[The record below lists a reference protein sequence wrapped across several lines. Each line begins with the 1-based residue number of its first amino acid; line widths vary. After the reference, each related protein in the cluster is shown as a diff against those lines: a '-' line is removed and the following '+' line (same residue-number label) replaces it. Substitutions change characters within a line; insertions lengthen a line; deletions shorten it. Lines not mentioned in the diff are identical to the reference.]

1 MTTEEKLL
9 TYGSQRPFDPNETMK
24 VLTQDINIYW
34 SWGVE
39 RKILVVGKESDGW
52 VKGIIFKV
60 NGFKWKQYVMITL
73 NFMDYYEVRLLTQN
87 FDVME
92 TKDHDIMFDEL
103 VEVIDK
109 LVETKEKIVL

>member
-9 TYGSQRPFDPNETMK
+9 TYGSQRPFEPNQTLK
-24 VLTQDINIYW
+24 LLQQDINIFW

-39 RKILVVGKESDGW
+39 KKILVIGKESDGW

-73 NFMDYYEVRLLTQN
+73 NGLDYYEVRLLTQN
-87 FDVME
+87 FDVIE
-92 TKDHDIMFDEL
+92 TKDHDICFMDL

-109 LVETKEKIVL
+109 LVERKEKIVL

>member
-9 TYGSQRPFDPNETMK
+9 TYGSQRPFDLNQTMK
-24 VLTQDINIYW
+24 VLTQDINIYR

-39 RKILVVGKESDGW
+39 RKIFHIGKESDGR

-60 NGFKWKQYVMITL
+60 NGFKWKQYVMVTL

-87 FDVME
+87 FDVIE
-92 TKDHDIMFDEL
+92 TKDHDICFTEL

-109 LVETKEKIVL
+109 LVERKEKIVL

>member
-1 MTTEEKLL
+1 MKLL
-9 TYGSQRPFDPNETMK
+9 Q
-24 VLTQDINIYW
+24 QDINIFW

-39 RKILVVGKESDGW
+39 KKILVIGKESDGW

-73 NFMDYYEVRLLTQN
+73 NGLDYYEVRLLSQN
-87 FDVME
+87 FDVIE
-92 TKDHDIMFDEL
+92 TKDHDICFMDL

-109 LVETKEKIVL
+109 LVERKEKIIL

>member
-9 TYGSQRPFDPNETMK
+9 TYGSQRPFEPNQTLK
-24 VLTQDINIYW
+24 LLQQDINIFY
-34 SWGVE
+34 SWKVE
-39 RKILVVGKESDGW
+39 KKILVIGKESDGW

-73 NFMDYYEVRLLTQN
+73 NGLDYYEVRLLTQN
-87 FDVME
+87 FDVIE
-92 TKDHDIMFDEL
+92 TKDHDICFMDL

-109 LVETKEKIVL
+109 LVETK

>member
-9 TYGSQRPFDPNETMK
+9 TYGSQRFFPYNQTMK
-24 VLTQDINIYW
+24 VLTQDFNIFY

-39 RKILVVGKESDGW
+39 KKILVIGKESDGW

-73 NFMDYYEVRLLTQN
+73 NGLDYYEVRLLTQN
-87 FDVME
+87 FDVIE
-92 TKDHDIMFDEL
+92 TKDHDICFMDL

>member
-9 TYGSQRPFDPNETMK
+9 TYGSQRPFEPNQTLK
-24 VLTQDINIYW
+24 LLQQDINIFW

-39 RKILVVGKESDGW
+39 KKILVIGKESDGW

-73 NFMDYYEVRLLTQN
+73 NGSDYYEVRLLTQN
-87 FDVME
+87 FDVIE
-92 TKDHDIMFDEL
+92 TKDHDICFMDL

-109 LVETKEKIVL
+109 LVKTK

>member
-9 TYGSQRPFDPNETMK
+9 TYGSQRPFEPNQTLK
-24 VLTQDINIYW
+24 LLQQDINIFW
-34 SWGVE
+34 SLGVE
-39 RKILVVGKESDGW
+39 KKILVIGKESDGW

-73 NFMDYYEVRLLTQN
+73 NGLDYYEVRLLTQN
-87 FDVME
+87 FDVIE
-92 TKDHDIMFDEL
+92 TKDHDICFMDL

>member
-9 TYGSQRPFDPNETMK
+9 TYGSQRPFEPNQTLK
-24 VLTQDINIYW
+24 LLQQDINIFW

-39 RKILVVGKESDGW
+39 KKILVIGKESDGW

-73 NFMDYYEVRLLTQN
+73 NGSDYYEVRLLSQN
-87 FDVME
+87 FDVIE
-92 TKDHDIMFDEL
+92 TKDHDICFMDL
-103 VEVIDK
+103 VEVIDM

>member
-9 TYGSQRPFDPNETMK
+9 TYGSQRPFEPNQTLK
-24 VLTQDINIYW
+24 LLQQDINIFW

-39 RKILVVGKESDGW
+39 KKILVIGKESDGW

-73 NFMDYYEVRLLTQN
+73 NGLDYYEVRLLSQN
-87 FDVME
+87 FDVIE
-92 TKDHDIMFDEL
+92 TKDHDICFMDL

-109 LVETKEKIVL
+109 LVERKEKIVL

>member
-9 TYGSQRPFDPNETMK
+9 TYGSQRPFEPNQTMK
-24 VLTQDINIYW
+24 LLQQDINIFW

-39 RKILVVGKESDGW
+39 KKILVIGKESDGW

-73 NFMDYYEVRLLTQN
+73 NGLDYYEVRLLSQN
-87 FDVME
+87 FDVIE
-92 TKDHDIMFDEL
+92 TKDHDICFMDL
-103 VEVIDK
+103 VDVIDK

>member
-9 TYGSQRPFDPNETMK
+9 TYGSQRPFEPNQTLK
-24 VLTQDINIYW
+24 LLQQDINIFW

-39 RKILVVGKESDGW
+39 KKILVIGKESDGW

-73 NFMDYYEVRLLTQN
+73 NGSDYYEVRLLSQN
-87 FDVME
+87 FDVIE
-92 TKDHDIMFDEL
+92 TKDHDICFMDL

>member
-1 MTTEEKLL
+1 MTMTKENVNTLESI
-9 TYGSQRPFDPNETMK
+9 GVRMFDPNETMK
-24 VLTQDINIYW
+24 VLTHNLMVYF

-39 RKILVVGKESDGW
+39 KKIYTIGKESDGW

-73 NFMDYYEVRLLTQN
+73 NGSDYYEVRLLTQN
-87 FDVME
+87 FDVIE
-92 TKDHDIMFDEL
+92 TKDHDICFMDL

-109 LVETKEKIVL
+109 LVCLNLR

>member
-1 MTTEEKLL
+1 MTTKEKLL
-9 TYGSQRPFDPNETMK
+9 TYGSQRPFDPNQTMK
-24 VLTQDINIYW
+24 VLTQDINIFYRW
-34 SWGVE
+34 KVE
-39 RKILVVGKESDGW
+39 NKILVIGQESDGW

-73 NFMDYYEVRLLTQN
+73 NGLDYYEVRLLTQN
-87 FDVME
+87 FDVIE
-92 TKDHDIMFDEL
+92 TKDHDICHMDL

>member
-9 TYGSQRPFDPNETMK
+9 TYGSQIPFPYNQTMK
-24 VLTQDINIYW
+24 VLTQDINIFY

-39 RKILVVGKESDGW
+39 KKILVIGKESDGW

-73 NFMDYYEVRLLTQN
+73 NGLDYYEVRLLTQN
-87 FDVME
+87 FDVIE
-92 TKDHDIMFDEL
+92 TKDHDICFMDL

-109 LVETKEKIVL
+109 LVETK

>member
-1 MTTEEKLL
+1 MNTEEKLL
-9 TYGSQRPFDPNETMK
+9 TYGSQRTFDPNETMK

-39 RKILVVGKESDGW
+39 RKIFHIGKESDGW

-87 FDVME
+87 FDVIE
-92 TKDHDIMFDEL
+92 TKDHDICFMDL

>member
-1 MTTEEKLL
+1 MNTEEKLL
-9 TYGSQRPFDPNETMK
+9 TYGTQRPFEPNQTLK
-24 VLTQDINIYW
+24 LLQQDINIFW

-39 RKILVVGKESDGW
+39 KKILVIGKESDGW

-73 NFMDYYEVRLLTQN
+73 NGLDYYEVRLLTQN
-87 FDVME
+87 FDVIE
-92 TKDHDIMFDEL
+92 TKDHDICFMDL

-109 LVETKEKIVL
+109 LVETK

>member
-9 TYGSQRPFDPNETMK
+9 TYGSQRPFEPNQTLK
-24 VLTQDINIYW
+24 FLQQDINIFW

-39 RKILVVGKESDGW
+39 KKILVIGKESDGW

-73 NFMDYYEVRLLTQN
+73 NGLDYYEVRLLSQN
-87 FDVME
+87 FDVIE
-92 TKDHDIMFDEL
+92 TKDHDICFMDL

>member
-9 TYGSQRPFDPNETMK
+9 TYGSQRPFEPVQTMK
-24 VLTQDINIYW
+24 LLQQDINIFW

-39 RKILVVGKESDGW
+39 KKVLCIGKESDGW

-87 FDVME
+87 FDVIE
-92 TKDHDIMFDEL
+92 TKDHDIMFTEL

-109 LVETKEKIVL
+109 LVERKEKIVL

>member
-9 TYGSQRPFDPNETMK
+9 TYGSQRPFEPNQTLK
-24 VLTQDINIYW
+24 LLQQDINIYW

-39 RKILVVGKESDGW
+39 RKIFHIGKESDGW

-73 NFMDYYEVRLLTQN
+73 NGLDYYEVRLLTQN
-87 FDVME
+87 FDVIE
-92 TKDHDIMFDEL
+92 TKDHDICFMDL

>member
-9 TYGSQRPFDPNETMK
+9 TYGSQRPFEPNQTLK
-24 VLTQDINIYW
+24 LLQQDINIFW

-39 RKILVVGKESDGW
+39 KKILVIGKKSDGW

-73 NFMDYYEVRLLTQN
+73 NGLDYYEVRLLTQN
-87 FDVME
+87 FDVIE
-92 TKDHDIMFDEL
+92 TKDHDICFMDL

>member
-9 TYGSQRPFDPNETMK
+9 TYGSQRPFEPNQTLK
-24 VLTQDINIYW
+24 LLQQDINIFW

-39 RKILVVGKESDGW
+39 KKILVIGKESDGW

-73 NFMDYYEVRLLTQN
+73 NGLDYYEVRLLSQN
-87 FDVME
+87 FDVIE
-92 TKDHDIMFDEL
+92 TKDHDICFMDL